1 MFNQFFCNSWIR
13 FYTVSMRGTRYMS
26 FFLDLA
32 NAFDKVPHKKLLE
45 KLKKHGIRGKLF
57 SVIGSL

>member
-1 MFNQFFCNSWIR
+1 
-13 FYTVSMRGTRYMS
+13 MS